1 MMAATKHV
9 FQEKP
14 RLAVREQL
22 FLRCHRT
29 VRRLFATISPQDRA
43 ILTLRLLTKHRHKT
57 QAQR

>member
-9 FQEKP
+9 FKETQ

-22 FLRCHRT
+22 FLRSHLT
-29 VRRLFATISPQDRA
+29 VRRLATIGPQDRR

-57 QAQR
+57 RAQR